1 MKKTYHL
8 PSTETIQY
16 VAMERIM
23 DATIIS
29 GDNVPI
35 GGPGEDEA
43 LMQ

>member
-1 MKKTYHL
+1 MKKTYRL
-8 PSTETIQY
+8 PSTDIIRY

-35 GGPGEDEA
+35 GGPGEEEA